1 MVLQGG
7 KDKQQ
12 AEEPSHT
19 SYQSWCVPKRM
30 PSPSPEA
37 LFWRHAQK
45 LQLHELKNVLGGL
58 HADKLLTLARL
69 ASIAAVRCTYRIPA
83 LLAVHTFRC
92 VHSKVGSSPGPRTR
106 LKSDKARHASELRTL

>member
-45 LQLHELKNVLGGL
+45 LQLHELKTVLGGL
-58 HADKLLTLARL
+58 HADKLLTLAKL
-69 ASIAAVRCTYRIPA
+69 ASTAAVRYSYRQSTPSGVCTQKLVR
-83 LLAVHTFRC
+83 
-92 VHSKVGSSPGPRTR
+92 PRTS
-106 LKSDKARHASELRTL
+106 LKSDKACLASELRTL